1 MSDADKVAKVNKVG
15 KAIKSFQHI
24 LEHPQASGEPANKEY
39 FDRLMGQDESKKV
52 QTEEQNVAERR
63 YDKKH
68 PSLMEEVADVNRKI
82 DRLSEYTAD
91 DLVSQAKDAVTQI
104 DELRTQLAQPELQIR
119 GSVQHLLK
127 TKLSDINDNLKL
139 AFAKAGLDYAP
150 PDQKRAGA
158 NPVRR
163 FLDLLSHGQSQLET
177 LGGHV
182 AGLSARKEEVS
193 PADLLA
199 LQLKVSHIQQ
209 ELEFFTNLLN
219 KSLEAVKTL
228 LNTQV

>member
-1 MSDADKVAKVNKVG
+1 MTEKIEKVNKVD
-15 KAIKSFQHI
+15 KAVKNFQNV
-24 LEHPQASGEPANKEY
+24 LEQPLASGEATNKEY
-39 FDRLMGQDESKKV
+39 FDRLMGQDPNKKV
-52 QTEEQNVAERR
+52 QPEEQDVAKQR
-63 YDKKH
+63 YEKKA
-68 PSLMEEVADVNRKI
+68 PSLMDEVADVNRKI
-82 DRLSEYTAD
+82 ERLSEYTSD
-91 DLVSQAKDAVTQI
+91 DLVAQAKDAVTKI

-139 AFAKAGLDYAP
+139 AFSKAGLDYVE
-150 PDQKRAGA
+150 PDQKRAGP

-163 FLDLLSHGQSQLET
+163 FLDLLTHGQSQLES
-177 LGGHV
+177 LSGHV
-182 AGLSARKEEVS
+182 QGLSARKEEIS

-219 KSLEAVKTL
+219 KSLESTKTL
-228 LNTQV
+228 MNVQV